1 MAATLTA
8 SSLIPPVMAEE
19 SAAEYFA
26 KDRMYWSKGFKAPQ
40 NADWFGGF
48 NGSLNKNSSK
58 VDVAKAVAD
67 EARSRLGAD
76 HVEDALR
83 LTRLESGFQCHVLG
97 PKTKHGRAVGPL
109 QVLPSSA
116 FELGISASDLSSDC
130 KAQIAAGIMH
140 MDKCLKS
147 GANTYKKMA
156 ACHVAGWRG
165 WNVKLSR
172 RAEAYK
178 QKYVRLAQA
187 SSVPSW
193 VGSLR

>member
-1 MAATLTA
+1 MAD
-8 SSLIPPVMAEE
+8 E

-26 KDRMYWSKGFKAPQ
+26 KDRMYWSKGLKAPESSG
-40 NADWFGGF
+40 WVGGF
-48 NGSLNKNSSK
+48 TGSLSKNSSK

-67 EARSRLGAD
+67 EARSRLGSG

-109 QVLPSSA
+109 QVIPSSA
-116 FELGISASDLSSDC
+116 FELGITAAQLSSDC
-130 KAQIAAGIMH
+130 KAQIAAGILH

-172 RAEAYK
+172 KAEAYK